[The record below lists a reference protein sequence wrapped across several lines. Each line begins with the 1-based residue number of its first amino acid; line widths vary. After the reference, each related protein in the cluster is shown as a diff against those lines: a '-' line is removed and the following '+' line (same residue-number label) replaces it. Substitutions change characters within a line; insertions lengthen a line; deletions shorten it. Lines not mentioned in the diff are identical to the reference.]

1 MAPAT
6 TAPRGQALDPFGA
19 GQQWRHLEAGRT
31 GVARLT
37 GSAAA
42 PAFSARRQALDLD
55 QPSASPAGS
64 ARTSS
69 RRTPREAFP
78 DAFALA
84 TAATVATT
92 G

>member
-19 GQQWRHLEAGRT
+19 GQQWRHLEVRRA
-31 GVARLT
+31 GVARPT

-55 QPSASPAGS
+55 RLG
-64 ARTSS
+64 
-69 RRTPREAFP
+69 
-78 DAFALA
+78 
-84 TAATVATT
+84 T
-92 G
+92 GRQRPGQ